1 MRSLEVETSR
11 QRTPN
16 DCHPER
22 SEGSGEYLT
31 VVHFGSENRAARNP
45 HLHPLLYTLPMIVDC
60 AAYHEG
66 RRIPGTDTPAEACR
80 AASRHDDAFVWIGLY
95 EPEDQEFEEVREIFS
110 LHELA
115 VEDAI
120 HAHQRPKLEHY
131 GESTFFVLK
140 TLRYV
145 DSTEVIEAGEILI
158 FLGEKFIIVV
168 RHGEA
173 SRLSSVRDRLDQM
186 PELLKFGPAAVLHA
200 IVDRVVDDYLPVI
213 EGVAQDI
220 DELEEQVFSPEI
232 ENPAERIYYLKR
244 EVLEFHRS
252 TAPLVIP
259 LDQLADLPSPWI
271 PEEIKTYFRDAHDH
285 MLRVVEQVEGF
296 RDLLTS
302 ILEAHLAQLSIRQ
315 NEDMRKISAWVA
327 IAAIPTMIAGIY
339 GMNFHYM
346 PELSSRWGYP
356 VILGII
362 FLACFGLFLFFRRR
376 KWL

>member
-1 MRSLEVETSR
+1 
-11 QRTPN
+11 
-16 DCHPER
+16 
-22 SEGSGEYLT
+22 
-31 VVHFGSENRAARNP
+31 
-45 HLHPLLYTLPMIVDC
+45 MIVDC
-60 AAYHEG
+60 AAYRAG
-66 RRIPGTDTPAEACR
+66 RRISDTSEPAEAWR
-80 AASRHDDAFVWIGLY
+80 VASRYDDAFVWIGLF
-95 EPEDQEFEEVREIFS
+95 EPNDQEFEEVREIYS

-131 GESTFFVLK
+131 GDSMFLVLK

-145 DSTEVIEAGEILI
+145 DSREVIEAGEILI
-158 FLGEKFIIVV
+158 FMGSKFIIVV

-173 SRLSSVRDRLDQM
+173 SRLSSVRASLDES
-186 PELLKFGPAAVLHA
+186 PELLTLGPAAVLYA

-252 TAPLVIP
+252 TAPLAIP
-259 LDQLADLPSPWI
+259 LQHLADQPSPLL
-271 PEEIKTYFRDAHDH
+271 PDTVRNYFRDAHDH
-285 MLRVVEQVEGF
+285 ILRVVEQVEAF

-302 ILEAHLAQLSIRQ
+302 ILEAHLAQISIRQ

-327 IAAIPTMIAGIY
+327 IAAVPTMIAGIY
-339 GMNFHYM
+339 GMNFQYM
-346 PELSSRWGYP
+346 PELNSRWGYP
-356 VILGII
+356 VVMAITFTG
-362 FLACFGLFLFFRRR
+362 CVGLFLFFRRR